1 MHGRYF
7 ADGTQAEHRGCDGTG
22 TEHDWTHVDLCTQA
36 TYSRGMGRHT
46 PRTAADDL
54 RDAQNALVKAQRALH
69 DLQSHLD
76 RITTNPDDAAGIVR
90 AATRNASIVRSE
102 LEQVGA
108 GLRGVKATVDP
119 EQDDDEQAQLRS
131 VS

>member
-1 MHGRYF
+1 
-7 ADGTQAEHRGCDGTG
+7 
-22 TEHDWTHVDLCTQA
+22 
-36 TYSRGMGRHT
+36 MGRHT